1 MAAAFH
7 VWHGEEEGEL
17 VVGEL
22 GVRLGQVSY
31 SYPALRHWAQH
42 GENVTL
48 SPTAPEHEE
57 LHLRCS
63 SEVEAERISS
73 AIGAY

>member
-1 MAAAFH
+1 MVAAFH
-7 VWHGEEEGEL
+7 VWHGEEEGDL
-17 VVGEL
+17 VVGEV

-42 GENVTL
+42 GESVTL
-48 SPTAPEHEE
+48 SPTGADE
-57 LHLRCS
+57 LRLVAA
-63 SEVEAERISS
+63 SEAEAERISS